1 MREAPGSPDMAT
13 NKTSAALQIAASLLW
28 LPQAALISIAIGNI
42 ASERASDQ
50 IGWLAFGVLGVGI
63 LRAVLD
69 AIGSRLAFRA
79 AREVVTT
86 ARERVVAALAILS
99 PLDPSRPASGRA
111 ASVIAEQAETIVPYL
126 ARFEIA
132 KIRATVVPAVF
143 FLCVLS
149 LSWAAAIV
157 LLLAAPLIPIFMALI
172 GWRAKQASEAQL
184 VEAGSMNAFL
194 LDRLRGMTTIR
205 SLDAVDVTARRLRAN
220 AESLRERTMLVLKIA
235 FLSSAVLELF
245 SALGVAMVAVYA
257 GFHLLGQLR
266 FGTWAGPLNLSEGLF
281 ILLLAPAFFEPLRE
295 LSSVWHDR
303 AAGRAALHEL
313 NGLAADGSRLLG
325 GDDAQQARYLADPAP
340 AVLAENLSFRY
351 AGSETSV
358 LDSFELSVAQGEHL
372 ALLGLS
378 GSGKST
384 LLALLAGLDSPASG
398 VISIG
403 GRPLSDESAADL
415 RRGIAWIGQRPHVF
429 AGTLASNVA
438 LGGMI
443 DRENIA
449 KALRFASLDEIAQA
463 RGSDAIGENGI
474 GLSGGEALRL
484 ALARIAINPD
494 VTLVLADEPTAHL
507 DAHTAQEI
515 TDNLLALARG
525 KTLIVATHDLNLAA
539 RMDRII
545 RFGDLRLEKAA

>member
-1 MREAPGSPDMAT
+1 MREAPGSSDMAT

-69 AIGSRLAFRA
+69 AIGSRIAFRA

-99 PLDPSRPASGRA
+99 PLDASRPASGRA

-143 FLCVLS
+143 FLFVLS

-220 AESLRERTMLVLKIA
+220 AESLRERTM
-235 FLSSAVLELF
+235 SVLENR
-245 SALGVAMVAVYA
+245 V
-257 GFHLLGQLR
+257 
-266 FGTWAGPLNLSEGLF
+266 
-281 ILLLAPAFFEPLRE
+281 
-295 LSSVWHDR
+295 
-303 AAGRAALHEL
+303 
-313 NGLAADGSRLLG
+313 
-325 GDDAQQARYLADPAP
+325 
-340 AVLAENLSFRY
+340 
-351 AGSETSV
+351 SV
-358 LDSFELSVAQGEHL
+358 LGCSRAVFSSRRRD
-372 ALLGLS
+372 
-378 GSGKST
+378 
-384 LLALLAGLDSPASG
+384 
-398 VISIG
+398 
-403 GRPLSDESAADL
+403 GRRLCRVPSA
-415 RRGIAWIGQRPHVF
+415 RP
-429 AGTLASNVA
+429 
-438 LGGMI
+438 I
-443 DRENIA
+443 
-449 KALRFASLDEIAQA
+449 ALRYMG
-463 RGSDAIGENGI
+463 R
-474 GLSGGEALRL
+474 
-484 ALARIAINPD
+484 
-494 VTLVLADEPTAHL
+494 TA
-507 DAHTAQEI
+507 E
-515 TDNLLALARG
+515 
-525 KTLIVATHDLNLAA
+525 
-539 RMDRII
+539 
-545 RFGDLRLEKAA
+545 FE